1 MSPYSNLVEH
11 GIPGPVG
18 GWRPAAGDTGDVAA
32 ANSAHRVAIRK
43 AALDMFAKWLKDPNG
58 GENAL
63 DPTDYEA
70 EQERQRQENELPFDP
85 TDYGA
90 HINFSTYLEM
100 L

>member
-1 MSPYSNLVEH
+1 MSPFSNLVKF
-11 GIPGPVG
+11 GIPCRVSVTH
-18 GWRPAAGDTGDVAA
+18 DTGDVAA

-43 AALDMFAKWLKDPNG
+43 AALDMFAKWLKDPTG
-58 GENAL
+58 GEDAL

-70 EQERQRQENELPFDP
+70 EQERQRQEKGLPFDP

-90 HINFSTYLEM
+90 RINFSTYLEI